1 MFYIDDVSIP
11 HSWYVIEKDI
21 NDILYIQIISNNSL
35 IDKVYSIKID
45 PGNYNGNDLAN
56 ELTRK
61 SNIVINDIPNASN
74 FFTITYSPKKYSCF

>member
-1 MFYIDDVSIP
+1 MV
-11 HSWYVIEKDI
+11 H
-21 NDILYIQIISNNSL
+21 
-35 IDKVYSIKID
+35 SIKID

-74 FFTITYSPKKYSCF
+74 FFTITYSPKKYSSF